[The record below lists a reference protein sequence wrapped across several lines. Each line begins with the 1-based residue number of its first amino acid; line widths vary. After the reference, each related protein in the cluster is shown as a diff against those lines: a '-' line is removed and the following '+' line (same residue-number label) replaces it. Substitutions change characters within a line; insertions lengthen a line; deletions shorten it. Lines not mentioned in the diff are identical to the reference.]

1 MLSEHGDRFRT
12 RCFTPAEL
20 EYAGRESRV
29 EAERLAA
36 RFAAKEAILKALG
49 TGLRDGLDWTEMEV
63 TRDDLGAPG
72 IALSGRA
79 RALAETRGID
89 HWAISLSHGRN
100 HAIAS
105 VIASSV

>member
-36 RFAAKEAILKALG
+36 RFAAKEALLKALG

-63 TRDDLGAPG
+63 TRDELGAPG

-79 RALAETRGID
+79 RTLADTRGID